1 VARGRRLGEDGDV
14 SGLLQ
19 AGFVAVLLLAQALP
33 VEKVVVKGASS
44 RSEAEIVE
52 AAGVPVGVAAD
63 KASVAAAAERL
74 MRTGWFERVNYH
86 LQPGPGGV
94 LVTFTVV
101 ERSGVVLEAQ
111 ERVQRPKIASV
122 TFTGTRAAPAGRLWA
137 AVRGVLEGR
146 EYEEE
151 DFRHILDSL
160 LRPVFGERGVWR
172 VEFGAIRVEGT
183 DPVQL
188 SVAVEEG
195 PALKLAGVRLEG
207 GEEAWVEEARF
218 PVGLTANRKRV
229 EEAVIRLR
237 HRMAR
242 EGYLRGSVTTVERV
256 EGEELWLELG
266 LEPGT
271 RFTFGTLRIRG
282 LEAEG
287 EARARKLWTAAAGA
301 VASPEVVERWIA
313 AVFAAGIPPGRDVR
327 REFVHR
333 EGEAVVDVEVEFP
346 R

>member
-1 VARGRRLGEDGDV
+1 MARGRRLGEDGDV

-122 TFTGTRAAPAGRLWA
+122 TFTGTRAAPGGRLWA

-195 PALKLAGVRLEG
+195 PALKLAGVRLKG

>member
-1 VARGRRLGEDGDV
+1 M
-14 SGLLQ
+14 SGLFQ
-19 AGFVAVLLLAQALP
+19 VPFVAALLLAQALP
-33 VEKVVVKGASS
+33 VEKVVVKGASA

-52 AAGVPVGVAAD
+52 AAGVAVGVAAD
-63 KASVAAAAERL
+63 KSAVAAAAERL
-74 MRTGWFERVNYH
+74 MQTGWFERVNYH
-86 LQPGPGGV
+86 LQPGPDGV

-101 ERSGVVLEAQ
+101 ERSVVVLEVE
-111 ERVQRPKIASV
+111 ERVQGPKIRSV
-122 TFTGTRAAPAGRLWA
+122 TFTGTRAAPPGRLWA

-146 EYEEE
+146 EYVEE
-151 DFRHILDSL
+151 DFRHILESL

-172 VEFGAIRVEGT
+172 VEFGAIRVEGK
-183 DPVQL
+183 DPVHL

-195 PALKLAGVRLEG
+195 PALKLAGVRLKG
-207 GEEAWVEEARF
+207 GAEAWVQEARF

-242 EGYLRGSVTTVERV
+242 EGYLRATVTTVERV
-256 EGEELWLELG
+256 EGEQLWLELG

-271 RFTFGTLRIRG
+271 RFAFGALRIRG

-287 EARARKLWTAAAGA
+287 EVRARKLWTAAPGA

-327 REFVHR
+327 RELVHR

>member
-1 VARGRRLGEDGDV
+1 
-14 SGLLQ
+14 
-19 AGFVAVLLLAQALP
+19 
-33 VEKVVVKGASS
+33 
-44 RSEAEIVE
+44 
-52 AAGVPVGVAAD
+52 
-63 KASVAAAAERL
+63 
-74 MRTGWFERVNYH
+74 M
-86 LQPGPGGV
+86 
-94 LVTFTVV
+94 
-101 ERSGVVLEAQ
+101 
-111 ERVQRPKIASV
+111 
-122 TFTGTRAAPAGRLWA
+122 
-137 AVRGVLEGR
+137 
-146 EYEEE
+146 
-151 DFRHILDSL
+151 
-160 LRPVFGERGVWR
+160 
-172 VEFGAIRVEGT
+172 
-183 DPVQL
+183 
-188 SVAVEEG
+188 
-195 PALKLAGVRLEG
+195 
-207 GEEAWVEEARF
+207 EEARF

-256 EGEELWLELG
+256 EGEELWLELS

>member
-1 VARGRRLGEDGDV
+1 VN
-14 SGLLQ
+14 GLLQ

-33 VEKVVVKGASS
+33 VEKVVVKGASA

-52 AAGVPVGVAAD
+52 AAGVAVGVAAD
-63 KASVAAAAERL
+63 KAAVAAAAERL
-74 MRTGWFERVNYH
+74 MRTGWFERVKYH
-86 LQPGPGGV
+86 LQPGPDGV

-101 ERSGVVLEAQ
+101 ERSEVVLEAE
-111 ERVQRPKIASV
+111 ERAQRPKIASV
-122 TFTGTRAAPAGRLWA
+122 TFTGTQAAPAGRLWA

-151 DFRHILDSL
+151 DFRHILESL

-172 VEFGAIRVEGT
+172 VEFGAIKVEGV
-183 DPVQL
+183 DPVHL

-195 PALKLAGVRLEG
+195 PALKLAGVRLKG
-207 GEEAWVEEARF
+207 GTEAWVEEARF

-271 RFTFGTLRIRG
+271 RFTFGALRIRG

-287 EARARKLWTAAAGA
+287 EARARKLWTAAPGA

>member
-1 VARGRRLGEDGDV
+1 MGEDGDV

-33 VEKVVVKGASS
+33 VEKVVVKGASA

-52 AAGVPVGVAAD
+52 AAGVAVGVAAD
-63 KASVAAAAERL
+63 KVAAAAERL

-86 LQPGPGGV
+86 LQLGPDGV

-101 ERSGVVLEAQ
+101 ERSGVVLEAE
-111 ERVQRPKIASV
+111 ERVQRPKIGSV
-122 TFTGTRAAPAGRLWA
+122 TFTGTRTAPSGRLWA
-137 AVRGVLEGR
+137 GVRGVLEGR

-151 DFRHILDSL
+151 DFRHILESL

-195 PALKLAGVRLEG
+195 PALKLAGVRLKG
-207 GEEAWVEEARF
+207 GAEAWVEEARF

-242 EGYLRGSVTTVERV
+242 EGYLRATVTTVERV

-271 RFTFGTLRIRG
+271 RFAFGALRIRG

-287 EARARKLWTAAAGA
+287 EARARKLWTAAPGA

-313 AVFAAGIPPGRDVR
+313 AVFAAGIAPGRDVR

>member
-1 VARGRRLGEDGDV
+1 MGEDGDV

-19 AGFVAVLLLAQALP
+19 TGFAAVLLLAQALP

-86 LQPGPGGV
+86 LQPGPDGV
-94 LVTFTVV
+94 RVTFTVM
-101 ERSGVVLEAQ
+101 ERAVVTLEA
-111 ERVQRPKIASV
+111 EEAVVSRPKIASV
-122 TFTGTRAAPAGRLWA
+122 TFTGTRTAPSGRLWA

-188 SVAVEEG
+188 SVVVEEG
-195 PALKLAGVRLEG
+195 PALKLAGVRLKG
-207 GEEAWVEEARF
+207 GAEAWVEEARF

-242 EGYLRGSVTTVERV
+242 EGYLRGAVTTVEGV

-287 EARARKLWTAAAGA
+287 EARARKLWTAAPGA

>member
-1 VARGRRLGEDGDV
+1 MARGRRLGEDGDV

-207 GEEAWVEEARF
+207 GEEAWWR
-218 PVGLTANRKRV
+218 R
-229 EEAVIRLR
+229 
-237 HRMAR
+237 
-242 EGYLRGSVTTVERV
+242 RG
-256 EGEELWLELG
+256 
-266 LEPGT
+266 
-271 RFTFGTLRIRG
+271 F
-282 LEAEG
+282 
-287 EARARKLWTAAAGA
+287 
-301 VASPEVVERWIA
+301 RW
-313 AVFAAGIPPGRDVR
+313 G
-327 REFVHR
+327 
-333 EGEAVVDVEVEFP
+333 
-346 R
+346 